1 MAHRLRHSFG
11 DFNVQRS
18 RGPFLVL
25 VLRLVAVLVLYSALR
40 VLFWTF
46 NWDLFPNA
54 PFEAFVGGVRF
65 DLSAVA
71 WTHLLWVLLVMIDPR
86 PGRIFGRVQFGVFM
100 SINAV
105 ALFFNCTDIGY
116 YAFSHK
122 RSTADFFSILTAGG
136 DTASLA
142 PAFLRDYWY
151 LLLAYVG
158 LLVVLGWSY
167 RRIGRLDNGE
177 PTRLPWRVGWR
188 LLTVAGLLLASR
200 GGTQLVPI
208 QPMDAANYGGA
219 AYAPVVLNTPFTL
232 MMTLGKPMIEERV
245 YMGQAEAERLW
256 PVVHHYTAPK
266 DTTERSRV
274 VAQPN
279 VVVIILESFSAAYSA
294 RLSGQEGCMPVLDS
308 LMDQSLTFTRA
319 FANGRRSID
328 GIPAILA
335 ALPEWMDEAFITS
348 TYAQTPFTSIASVLR
363 GKGYATSFYHGGR
376 NGTMGF
382 EGFSKSAGFQRYVG
396 LNEYPDPADNDG
408 SWGIWDKPFLQFF
421 AQEMEKERAPF
432 LSCVFTLSSHH
443 PYHLLPE
450 DEARFAGGTQ
460 RIQPSL
466 RYTDDALRQFFA
478 KASSMPWYSNT
489 LFVITADHTADLERD
504 GQPNT
509 EAIDHWVPLLY
520 FMPAAIAPQNNDRV
534 TQHIDILPTILDII
548 GYRDRFFSIGSSALR
563 PERRPLALVYNTGMY
578 MGIDST
584 GVAYFDGKEV
594 PAPAP
599 DMTNYRPPDAMKIA
613 TMKAAIQ
620 QFSGNL
626 LRGKLVAEPRPQ

>member
-1 MAHRLRHSFG
+1 M
-11 DFNVQRS
+11 QRF
-18 RGPFLVL
+18 RGPLLVL
-25 VLRLVAVLVLYSALR
+25 VLRLVAVLVVYSILR
-40 VLFWTF
+40 VLFWSL
-46 NWDLFPNA
+46 NWALFPNA
-54 PFEAFVGGVRF
+54 PFGAFVGGVRF

-71 WTHLLWVLLVMIDPR
+71 WTHLPWVLLVLIGPR
-86 PGRIFGRVQFGVFM
+86 PGRVFGRVQFGVFM
-100 SINAV
+100 GINAV

-158 LLVVLGWSY
+158 VLILLSWSY
-167 RRIGRLDNGE
+167 RRIGRLDGGE
-177 PTRLPWRVGWR
+177 PIRIPWRIGWR
-188 LLTVAGLLLASR
+188 VLTLGGLLLATR

-208 QPMDAANYGGA
+208 QPMDAANYGGP

-232 MMTLGKPMIEERV
+232 MMTVGKPMVEERV
-245 YMGQAEAERLW
+245 YMEPAEADPLW
-256 PVVHHYTAPK
+256 PVIHNYSARK
-266 DTTERSRV
+266 DTAHTPVSAE
-274 VAQPN
+274 PN

-294 RLSGQEGCMPVLDS
+294 KLSGNDGYMPFLDS
-308 LMDQSLTFTRA
+308 LMEQSLTFTRA

-348 TYAQTPFTSIASVLR
+348 TYTQTPFTSIASVLR
-363 GKGYATSFYHGGR
+363 AEGYATSFYHGGR

-408 SWGIWDKPFLQFF
+408 SWGIWDRPFLQFF
-421 AQEMEKERAPF
+421 ATEMEQERTPF

-478 KASSMPWYSNT
+478 TASTMPWYANT

-504 GQPNT
+504 GQHNM

-520 FMPAAIAPQNNDRV
+520 FMPSAIAPESNDRV
-534 TQHIDILPTILDII
+534 TQHIDILPTVLDLI
-548 GYRDRFFSIGSSALR
+548 GHPKPFFSFGSSALR
-563 PERRPLALVYNTGMY
+563 DERIPIALVYNSGMY
-578 MGIDST
+578 MGIDSN
-584 GVAYFDGKEV
+584 GVASFDGKDV
-594 PAPAP
+594 PPP
-599 DMTNYRPPDAMKIA
+599 PPTMTNYLAPTPLKVA

-620 QFSGNL
+620 QFSGHL
-626 LRGKLVAEPRPQ
+626 LHGKLVAEPRPQ